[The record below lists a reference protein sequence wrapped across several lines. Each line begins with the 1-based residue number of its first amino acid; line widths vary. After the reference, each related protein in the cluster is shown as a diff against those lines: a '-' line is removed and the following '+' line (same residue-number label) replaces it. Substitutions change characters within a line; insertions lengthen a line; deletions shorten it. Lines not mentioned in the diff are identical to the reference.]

1 MKSIIK
7 KLTLV
12 LLFILVVN
20 CNIQTQAIFGGEC
33 ITESGLIGSDCGKDK
48 CFDKP
53 GTILNLKTNQC
64 EKYPDREQSVAKPIQ
79 PVTDSKESE
88 IKYSSLENKDK
99 KEINKTYYTEISL
112 VVSSVILCLIIV
124 FFATKKSTHK

>member
-1 MKSIIK
+1 MRSIIK

-12 LLFILVVN
+12 LLLILVVN

-33 ITESGLIGSDCGKDK
+33 ITESGLIKSDCGKDK

-64 EKYPDREQSVAKPIQ
+64 EKYPNSEQSVTKPIQ
-79 PVTDSKESE
+79 PVSEPKKQE
-88 IKYSSLENKDK
+88 IKYS
-99 KEINKTYYTEISL
+99 Y
-112 VVSSVILCLIIV
+112 
-124 FFATKKSTHK
+124 